1 MAASASRSPATRR
14 SKRASNGPETSTSGG
29 IIKVTQSTNKA
40 PLRPNGARFP
50 LLLLA
55 AWTVAIWLTR
65 IVNVAQAGDLGFGG
79 TLWRVLVALV
89 FVDLG
94 LATLVWAVSG
104 RLGPRWFVMLAVLS
118 VIYWPIRTAQLWA
131 DSTQTTGFKLVHTAL
146 MLATIAAVALA
157 VWAVRRARRLATDA
171 APTSD

>member
-1 MAASASRSPATRR
+1 MRPPA
-14 SKRASNGPETSTSGG
+14 
-29 IIKVTQSTNKA
+29 NKA

-50 LLLLA
+50 LLILA

-65 IVNVAQAGDLGFGG
+65 IVNVAQAGDLGFWG

-104 RLGPRWFVMLAVLS
+104 KFGPRWFVMLATLS
-118 VIYWPIRTAQLWA
+118 VLYWPIRTAQLWA

-146 MLATIAAVALA
+146 MLVTIAAVALA
-157 VWAVRRARRLATDA
+157 AWAVRRARRLATE
-171 APTSD
+171 PVQELG